1 MVRMA
6 ASPWTHEL
14 DRIGALQGR
23 LNGGLALL
31 IGLAAAV
38 IALLPA
44 LWDLGQHLN
53 TAAHEGGHAL
63 MCVLVGHRVKSVE
76 MQMNGDGLTVHSGR
90 GYSVLVDVVGYLS
103 PGLLGLGAAKL
114 IAMGHIVAVLWLY
127 FLGLAILLIVARSW
141 FAWVWILTAGFLLYL
156 TVRYADLGFQVL
168 VAYGMTWLLLI
179 SGFTAV
185 LAHWTK
191 AEDAKNLRENTRV
204 FKGFWAF
211 LWLLGSSVTLIVGT
225 TLLV

>member
-6 ASPWTHEL
+6 ASPWADDL
-14 DRIGALQGR
+14 QRIGALQGR
-23 LNGGLALL
+23 LNGEVALL

-38 IALLPA
+38 VAFLPA

-63 MCVLVGHRVKSVE
+63 MAVLVGHRVMSVK
-76 MQMNGDGLTVHSGR
+76 MQMNGDGLTLHQGD
-90 GYSVLVDVVGYLS
+90 YSFLVSVAGYLS

-127 FLGLAILLIVARSW
+127 LLGLAILLIVARGW
-141 FAWVWILTAGFLLYL
+141 FAPVWIVTAGFLLYL

-179 SGFTAV
+179 SGFTMV
-185 LAHWTK
+185 LAHWTG
-191 AEDAKNLRENTRV
+191 AGDAQNLRAHTHL

-211 LWLLGSSVTLIVGT
+211 LWLLGSTLTLIVGT